1 MAKQR
6 VLVID
11 DSMAVSGTLGDVLE
25 AEGYSVTRCGDAAAA
40 LGLVGQGCFD
50 IVITDHVMPG
60 MKGVEMTKRLRFR
73 CPGSFIIG
81 ISAGHKEQEFLEA
94 GADAYLNKPF
104 TIREL
109 LSILTEGLA

>member
-1 MAKQR
+1 MEQKR
-6 VLVID
+6 ILIVD

-25 AEGYSVTRCGDAAAA
+25 AEGYSVTRCGEAVAA
-40 LGLVGQGCFD
+40 LSLVKQGCFD

-60 MKGVEMTKRLRFR
+60 MKGVEMTRRLRST
-73 CPGSFIIG
+73 CPRSFIIG
-81 ISAGHKEQEFLEA
+81 ISAGHKEKEFIDA

-109 LSILTEGLA
+109 LSILADRGA